1 MSKED
6 KIAKKIVG
14 LKDDFSIIST
24 LLNNIQTIEIIVTDE
39 DISGKPIYAEIKFK
53 TEKLQKPYF
62 SNADI
67 KACFEKGIV
76 TFAKG
81 SEWFV
86 KKTSIMLENEYKKFL
101 NGDTSNPD
109 YQHSLNMS
117 RAQAKK
123 MIKLI
128 YEQMNKATY
137 VNSWT
142 ATNENGAVAYSDAYV
157 LDCEWNA
164 NVGGELKTLKM
175 PAYVKFQID
184 VDYHAM
190 VIISF
195 HQERKN
201 VYKL

>member
-1 MSKED
+1 MNKED

-14 LKDDFSIIST
+14 LKDDFSIISA
-24 LLNNIQTIEIIVTDE
+24 LLNNIQTIEIVVTDE

-53 TEKLQKPYF
+53 IEKLQKPYF

-67 KACFEKGIV
+67 KACFDKGTV
-76 TFAKG
+76 KFAKG

-86 KKTSIMLENEYKKFL
+86 KKASIMLENEYKKFL
-101 NGDTSNPD
+101 NGDNSNPD
-109 YQHSLNMS
+109 YQNALNMS
-117 RAQAKK
+117 KAQAKK

-157 LDCEWNA
+157 LDCEWSV

-175 PAYVKFQID
+175 PAYVKFQMD

-201 VYKL
+201 A